1 MLNPSE
7 LDHLNRQIAAMADYL
22 AKRGERL
29 NRSALNSLAEAF
41 RRQLRYR
48 QLVEQ
53 GGSARER
60 SDRDAA

>member
-22 AKRGERL
+22 ARRGERL
-29 NRSALNSLAEAF
+29 NRSALNALAEAF
-41 RRQLRYR
+41 HRQLRYR

-53 GGSARER
+53 DHSAPKRGGRGAS
-60 SDRDAA
+60 

>member
-7 LDHLNRQIAAMADYL
+7 LDHLNRQITAMADYL
-22 AKRGERL
+22 ARRGERL
-29 NRSALNSLAEAF
+29 NRSALNALAEAF
-41 RRQLRYR
+41 HRQLRYR